1 MVGDCRKMGD
11 RLGDRL
17 GDRTR
22 IISVVSDDGGRP
34 KSLDNSTV
42 RLCHGR
48 RLQNESSSSVI
59 FVVGGRKSGVADCG
73 RRPKTLDKSTV
84 HLNLG
89 RRLEKSSLPV
99 LVVVVSLIV
108 VWPVVWLG
116 APPWAIRCSQ
126 RPIL

>member
-1 MVGDCRKMGD
+1 MARGI
-11 RLGDRL
+11 LSA
-17 GDRTR
+17 
-22 IISVVSDDGGRP
+22 ISDKGGMP
-34 KSLDNSTV
+34 KSLDKSTA

-59 FVVGGRKSGVADCG
+59 FVVGRKSGVADCG

-89 RRLEKSSLPV
+89 RRLQKSSFLPV

-116 APPWAIRCSQ
+116 APPWAILVAAKAHFVRAEHLAKI
-126 RPIL
+126 RVGN